1 MKRNDLIATLLGM
14 MVLCAILIFAMWGTV
29 HKADGYLQM
38 LNQQEL
44 QIESRDRMISI
55 QLQEI
60 ERLKSESLTDERIE
74 TLLQRMKNQNDS
86 TNKDI
91 LNKIDEIIQEVE
103 NEG

>member
-1 MKRNDLIATLLGM
+1 MATLLGM
-14 MVLCAILIFAMWGTV
+14 TVLCAILISAMWGTV

-74 TLLQRMKNQNDS
+74 ILLQRMKNQNDS
-86 TNKDI
+86 TNMEI
-91 LNKIDEIIQEVE
+91 LEKIDKIIK
-103 NEG
+103 EGM